1 MWSLQTKSKRNKL
14 LIGISFV
21 MLFLSFSLF
30 SYSISN
36 LSLAEDGV
44 EDEEDLWMIN
54 LDDYVV
60 LTWVA
65 NTVEYLTAL
74 YLYADDPYSSTSV
87 VLRYDSW
94 LNALVINSSINANA
108 MGIWYKDFLSVKT
121 NREENRYSD
130 FNEWI
135 AWSVFVWWSGN
146 KLDKTM
152 IGSYNEYWDYVSSL
166 NWRNDSAVIVWGEGN
181 TASQAWTVIVW
192 WSDVSLKAEYL
203 SIIWS
208 NNVSVDHSSES
219 VVLWGKNVYF
229 WAWAWHWFYAWNNLK
244 WGYDNYLIWSWID
257 TQSPGHYS
265 DNLRQTFAWSTVPS
279 WLEIKWG
286 LGWYVWFYVNTEN
299 GLWLNTSTP
308 RVSFDIRSWGPLKLW
323 KFKWVNGYNLMVY
336 KDDQKLLCN
345 EGVDMWNLTQK
356 YRWTVVYVE
365 LKDNGKFIGA
375 WFCWCNGMD
384 WTPMSND
391 TLTQYVCTNY
401 NANDRKQNCLGEEWL
416 NNVVLHKGTEWLQRW
431 DEEANGW
438 IWGWVKLNWTFWWVP
453 GLLEW
458 SQREC
463 VYSCKVWYHPG
474 VKSPQGWFTWDCQAC
489 TKPYHSVFIS
499 PWTWYDDC
507 QFVCEAWYKYNWWT
521 SNRETEWCTACK
533 YWEWTTW
540 MNQALMCER
549 CEYPIWVSA
558 SLKNSDWT
566 SMKFYSWSM
575 WNSTTKTWTRESYFA
590 WFTSFGTKWKY
601 SCNYD
606 CSPGYMY
613 SFNWTKWWNFCTECE
628 IGTYSPGWQYSWE
641 AWGTC
646 AKCTN
651 KSDKSISF
659 SWKDFNWVLQTWT
672 IAAKDVSWYTSK
684 WKGTNNCEWTCN
696 PIIWLVKDWDSCK
709 CPDGSHLELLGAQP
723 RCISNNAEIGCSWGP
738 LSSLALR
745 GSPYKKIWGTANW
758 YNFTW
763 NLAYWT
769 YTTNSSDLWKAQF
782 SCPTDYSQDGYKCK
796 TPLYGECGSINWT
809 SVESISKNDSSLCSN
824 GTKYADYTEVE
835 IKYFGDDNK
844 FQFFP
849 LNTIQT
855 NENKYLVTWTCKWKD
870 NKPEYSA
877 SCYAYKKWTSKPG
890 KCPTNSRDTN
900 GKALIKC
907 DTDFSVCKDKR
918 SCPTIQNTGFTKY
931 VDLRNEFNIVPAYN
945 NIEDNW
951 KYWSCPWVFWWKSA
965 DCHSCDKNTSWSERR
980 HWCTLDKIIIKCS
993 NAPKNWNNINSWAAQ
1008 YWSTFSEEVDTYN
1021 PWQKKWE
1028 RLDPDYNWT
1037 LEACQYK
1044 CKKNYHRYNN
1054 ECVKNPKVW
1063 AGGSEDHQWLP
1074 DYDDLC
1080 SAGKPSKV
1088 SLDDDGYFTWTCSN
1102 WSMSEEWKSKS
1113 YSCPYACTKT
1123 ISYAAWK
1130 RNGYETNPWNNT
1142 FYDNWTNVSWKTC
1155 PCICNDGYHVSGGT
1169 CVKNPSCW
1177 SSNGLTTWYPS
1188 SLCNPGTASP
1198 VWYYNAGTTFTWT
1211 CTNWSRTTSPSCSSS
1226 CPENK
1231 HVSGGVCVDDPSCWS
1246 KNKGIWKPSNAE
1258 KCGIGTPSDD
1268 FSYTSSRVMWSC
1280 SNWSKKER
1288 CWSSYADAV
1297 CDYSTIWWCTAWTP
1311 VGDIITP
1318 EIPNWEV
1325 RVWNCNWI
1333 WGWSNVMC
1341 RLGWECWG
1349 TCNAVDNDSCKK
1361 AYVSSSFST
1370 ENGCKNAWVL
1380 VKWDPKLNST
1390 SVEKCNLYWDG
1401 CYNLQKDHPDRH
1413 FWGCFDWTPKLKCN
1427 VGHTPVVE
1435 KNASYCSG
1443 LPQPSCS

>member
-36 LSLAEDGV
+36 LSLAEDGA

-87 VLRYDSW
+87 VLRYDAW

-121 NREENRYSD
+121 NRERQYWYSD

-181 TASQAWTVIVW
+181 TASQAWTVIIW
-192 WSDVSLKAEYL
+192 WSDVSLKAKYL
-203 SIIWS
+203 TIVWS
-208 NNVSVDHSSES
+208 NDVGVDNSSDS
-219 VVLWGKNVYF
+219 VVLWGKGVRF
-229 WAWAWHWFYAWNNLK
+229 GAWAWHWFYAWNNLR

-257 TQSPGHYS
+257 THAKWHYS
-265 DNLRQTFAWSTVPS
+265 QNLRQTFAWSTVAS
-279 WLEIKWG
+279 WLQIKWD
-286 LGWYVWFYVNTEN
+286 LGWYEWFYVNTEN

-308 RVSFDIRSWGPLKLW
+308 RVSFDIKSWGPLKLW

-401 NANDRKQNCLGEEWL
+401 NANDRTQNCLGKEWL

-474 VKSPQGWFTWDCQAC
+474 VKSPQGWFTWDCKAC

-540 MNQALMCER
+540 MNQALMCDR

-566 SMKFYSWSM
+566 YMKFYSWSM

-606 CSPGYMY
+606 CSPGYIY
-613 SFNWTKWWNFCTECE
+613 SFNWTKWWNFCTECK

-641 AWGTC
+641 AWGGC

-672 IAAKDVSWYTSK
+672 IAADDVSWYTSK

-696 PIIWLVKDWDSCK
+696 PIIWLVKDWDSCR

-723 RCISNNAEIGCSWGP
+723 RCISNEAEIGCSWGP

-769 YTTNSSDLWKAQF
+769 YTPNSSDLWEAQF
-782 SCPTDYSQDGYKCK
+782 SCPTDYSKDGYKCK

-809 SVESISKNDSSLCSN
+809 SQKSINENSSSLCSK
-824 GTKYADYTEVE
+824 GTKADYTEVE
-835 IKYFGDDNK
+835 IKYFGDGNN

-855 NENKYLVTWTCKWKD
+855 NKNKYLVTWTCKWKD

-890 KCPTNSRDTN
+890 KCPKNSRDTN

-907 DTDFSVCKDKR
+907 ETDFSVCSKDK
-918 SCPTIQNTGFTKY
+918 SCPPIQNTGFTKY
-931 VDLRNEFNIVPAYN
+931 VDLRNEFKVDVVKGNDEN
-945 NIEDNW
+945 NW
-951 KYWSCPWVFWWKSA
+951 KHWSCPWVFWWESE
-965 DCHSCDKNTSWSERR
+965 DCHSCDEWTSWSRSGQ
-980 HWCTLDKIIIKCS
+980 WCTKDTIIIKCK
-993 NAPKNWNNINSWAAQ
+993 NPPENWNNINSWASQ
-1008 YWSTFSEEVDTYN
+1008 YRSDFSEKDDAYN
-1021 PWQKKWE
+1021 PWQKDWE
-1028 RLDPDYNWT
+1028 RLDPDYDP
-1037 LEACQYK
+1037 LKLGACQYK
-1044 CKKNYHRYNN
+1044 CKKNFHRYEG
-1054 ECVKNPKVW
+1054 ECVADPQPWTMCNVDWEKW
-1063 AGGSEDHQWLP
+1063 
-1074 DYDDLC
+1074 
-1080 SAGKPSKV
+1080 KPTTDEEKCAEGTASTV
-1088 SLDDDGYFTWTCSN
+1088 TLDSNYNYTWTCAN
-1102 WSMSEEWKSKS
+1102 WNKTINCSVASFSCKN
-1113 YSCPYACTKT
+1113 SCPTNSTAQ
-1123 ISYAAWK
+1123 WK
-1130 RNGYETNPWNNT
+1130 RNGYASEPWSNHLYNPEI
-1142 FYDNWTNVSWKTC
+1142 NVSWKIC
-1155 PCICNDGYHVSGGT
+1155 PCVCNTNYHVFDGG
-1169 CVKNPSCW
+1169 CYINPECW
-1177 SSNGLTTWYPS
+1177 NSNGSTSWYPS
-1188 SLCNPGTASP
+1188 SLCKQPATSSDVFSENGK
-1198 VWYYNAGTTFTWT
+1198 TTFTWT
-1211 CTNWSRTTSPSCSSS
+1211 CAYQGQITFPGCSSS
-1226 CPENK
+1226 CPTKK
-1231 HVSGGVCVDDPSCWS
+1231 HVHNGTCVDNPSCWDSNGSTDWNLSDLCSPGSPTDYYFTNSYRTYKWKCTNWSQTTPAPRCSSSCQEGYHFSNGACVEDPSCWNS
-1246 KNKGIWKPSNAE
+1246 NGGEWYPTSLCGEGSPSTVSYSE
-1258 KCGIGTPSDD
+1258 GGTS
-1268 FSYTSSRVMWSC
+1268 FAWSC
-1280 SNWSKKER
+1280 KSWRKTKNCSSSCPDGETISNWACSEPEPEETQN
-1288 CWSSYADAV
+1288 CET
-1297 CDYSTIWWCTAWTP
+1297 YSVSRETASPTS
-1311 VGDIITP
+1311 
-1318 EIPNWEV
+1318 EV
-1325 RVWNCNWI
+1325 DLLR
-1333 WGWSNVMC
+1333 
-1341 RLGWECWG
+1341 ECEVKAW
-1349 TCNAVDNDSCKK
+1349 NDSSCTLKMVTDYIGNCTCCKI
-1361 AYVSSSFST
+1361 T
-1370 ENGCKNAWVL
+1370 DEDEDIN
-1380 VKWDPKLNST
+1380 LN
-1390 SVEKCNLYWDG
+1390 L
-1401 CYNLQKDHPDRH
+1401 
-1413 FWGCFDWTPKLKCN
+1413 
-1427 VGHTPVVE
+1427 
-1435 KNASYCSG
+1435 
-1443 LPQPSCS
+1443 